1 LTFRERLYIIKISNL
16 IRVEKIEEESYERN
30 LFECR
35 AGGGRAGSIEILCLQ
50 TDPEDESGIEGTGV
64 HYDPGESGS

>member
-1 LTFRERLYIIKISNL
+1 MKEIF
-16 IRVEKIEEESYERN
+16 
-30 LFECR
+30 FECR

-50 TDPEDESGIEGTGV
+50 TDPEDESGIEETGM